1 MISYDTIRRESL
13 TWIREA
19 GNIAR
24 TRFGRTTTSIK
35 SDASPVTD
43 ADHAVQAALLD
54 AIASRYPQDAVLTEE
69 TQADPGRHADIAS
82 AKRCW
87 VIDPI
92 DGTRNYARALP
103 LYSVSVALMENGYP
117 VVGVVHDPTSGDM
130 YSAGAGG
137 GAWLNDRRLPRESP
151 YSADVLIGIPSGT
164 HHRLPA
170 VLSPWLQRH
179 RLRNT
184 GSTALHLAYL
194 AAGGFDAVYLGE
206 CHLWDVAAGWL
217 VGHEAGVVTRS
228 TRDRPVCPVDLA
240 TEGHKEVAY
249 LAARPAMLER
259 LWAEL
264 QAAGG

>member
-1 MISYDTIRRESL
+1 MNTYETIRRESL

-19 GNIAR
+19 GMVAR
-24 TRFGRTTTSIK
+24 ARFGMAKTSIK
-35 SDASPVTD
+35 PDASPVTD

-54 AIASRYPQDAVLTEE
+54 AIASRYPHDAVLTEE
-69 TQADPGRHADIAS
+69 TQVDPLRHADITT

-92 DGTRNYARALP
+92 DGTRNYARSVP
-103 LYSVSVALMENGYP
+103 LYSVSVALVENGYP
-117 VVGVVHDPTSGDM
+117 VVGMILDPTGGDM
-130 YSAGAGG
+130 YSASAGG
-137 GAWLNDRRLPRESP
+137 GAWLNERRLQTEPP

-170 VLSPWLQRH
+170 VLHPWLQKY

-217 VGHEAGVVTRS
+217 IGNEVGVRTHS
-228 TRDRPVCPVDLA
+228 TLDRPVFPVDLA
-240 TEGHKEVAY
+240 IDGHKEVGY
-249 LAARPAMLER
+249 LAARPAMLDR
-259 LWAEL
+259 LWAEM
-264 QAAGG
+264 QAAAE